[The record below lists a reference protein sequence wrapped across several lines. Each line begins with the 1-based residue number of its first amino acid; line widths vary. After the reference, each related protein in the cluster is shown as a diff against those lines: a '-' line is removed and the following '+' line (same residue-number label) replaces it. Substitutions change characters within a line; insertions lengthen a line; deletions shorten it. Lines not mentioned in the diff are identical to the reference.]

1 MFEDLLQELDRDQSS
16 PFAQCA
22 KAVLTDLSIDD
33 FDAGRAT
40 DTLEWMRLLFAALD
54 SGESVVVSNE
64 HGRHTSIVVVAPAMA
79 HLAESVALALRE
91 QTVHRLFQTL
101 VAVQRDH
108 NRRVTHVERP
118 DPTVQS
124 ALTAIVYL
132 EVDRIEDATSRARA
146 AAKVRETLALLT
158 LVHDDHAAMRRLVT
172 DAASPQLRDWLA
184 DDFVLLGALSTNES
198 SAERFGLLKAP
209 AFADTARPPA
219 TDNGAA
225 GDVRTGTTLVRSP
238 LYRDARLDVVVVPT
252 PAGEHRFVGLF
263 PSEMSASGVLDL
275 PFVREKVERVQAR
288 LPWPDP
294 SDNRR
299 EASATLERLPVDE
312 LFGASE
318 DELYRM
324 VTGIVELAHR
334 PRDVRVFD
342 RRDPYG
348 RVHAFVVLFPRDR
361 YTTQTRHRI
370 VELLSAAVRG
380 SVAEFGVSVTEATH
394 AWLHVSVAS
403 AAPPLT
409 AAEIDDLE
417 DAIATVSLSWED
429 GLRLELERHVNDQ
442 ARRDTLARYEGAF
455 PADYTA
461 VTPVAVALADISHID
476 ALTDFDLTFRP
487 TADEHDVELRLF
499 YRGTPLT
506 LSSILPVLHN
516 LGVEVLDERPYVVRP
531 NGGEPVNVSVIG
543 VRTEQAA
550 KLVEP
555 GVTARVSET
564 VRRVR
569 HGDADDDA
577 FNRLVLAAGVT
588 WREAAAIRTYFRY
601 LRQVGGRYEAQFV
614 AATFV
619 EHPEITQLL
628 LRMFHARFDPDRDT
642 TEAGAEFAALTAEL
656 ETALQAVESLDHD
669 IVLRTAGAYI
679 AATVRTNY
687 FCRDA
692 DGNPLPHLALKFDPA
707 RIPDLPSP
715 RPRHEIFVY
724 SPRTE
729 GVHLRAGRV
738 ARGGIRWSD
747 RFDDYRTEVLQL
759 MKAQTTKNS
768 VIVPTGAKGGFVCKR
783 LPRTADRAAIT
794 AEVIACYKVFVSGL
808 LDLTDNVVRGAVVAP
823 PGVRRLDGDDTYL
836 VVAADKGTAS
846 FSDIANDLALRRGF
860 WLGDAFAS
868 GGSAGYDHKQMGI
881 TAKGAWQSILRHF
894 DEMGLTP
901 DTPATVIGIGDM
913 SGDVFGNG
921 AIESSR
927 IALVAAFDHR
937 HIFID
942 PTPDPTASYEERR
955 RLFALPSSSWD
966 DYDRTRIS
974 PGGGV
979 YPRSSKSIP
988 ITPEARR
995 ALAIA
1000 DDASELTPA
1009 ALLRAILQAPA
1020 DLLFNGGIG
1029 TFVKAHDEDH
1039 REVGDKTNDGIRV
1052 DARDVR
1058 ARVIG
1063 EGGNL
1068 GLTQRA
1074 RVEFWLAGGRVFSDS
1089 VDNSAGVN
1097 TSDHEVNIKILLD
1110 AVRADDRLDLEQ
1122 RDEVLASMRDD
1133 VARHVLETN
1142 YRVARA
1148 ITNAMGEAHSLLH
1161 VHKQQIRWL
1170 EEVAH
1175 LDREVEKLPSPE
1187 ECDRRW
1193 QAGIGLTA
1201 PEFGVVMAFT
1211 KTVIAADLADENLLS
1226 DAAFGRELAAYFPEP
1241 LPQRYAA
1248 DIAQHSLRTELIA
1261 SIVANHL
1268 VDRGGT
1274 SIVYRLSTETGASL
1288 ADIARAHEVG
1298 WQLFALDEAWK
1309 AIDELAATVEPA
1321 VRTTLRL
1328 DGRRLVERATRWLI
1342 RHEPG
1347 VIDVDATIARLHP
1360 GLADLAQHWDE
1371 LVPPRTRDSIRETAR
1386 RYTAAGVPAPIA
1398 GGAARQRRF
1407 APALEIVDAA
1417 RQSNRPPLDVAHVYF
1432 ALDEALS
1439 LGRIA
1444 ELVDALPRDDEWQS
1458 SARLS
1463 LRDDLF
1469 ATQRELTQL
1478 ALAGG
1483 GADTLVDRAQPL
1495 VQRWLDV
1502 IGRLPPA
1509 MATLDQLS
1517 VVVRELRRLR
1527 ASIS

>member
-1 MFEDLLQELDRDQSS
+1 MFEDLLKELDRDRSS
-16 PFAQCA
+16 PFAQFA
-22 KAVLTDLSIDD
+22 DAVLTDLSVDD
-33 FDAGRAT
+33 LGAGTDAE
-40 DTLEWMRLLFAALD
+40 TLEWMRLLFAALD
-54 SGESVVVSNE
+54 AREPVVVSNG
-64 HGRHTSIVVVAPAMA
+64 HGRHTSIVVIAPAMA
-79 HLAESVALALRE
+79 HLAESVALALRD
-91 QTVHRLFQTL
+91 QTVHRLFQTM
-101 VAVQRDH
+101 VTVQRDD
-108 NRRVTHVERP
+108 NGRVTQVARP
-118 DPTVQS
+118 VAGGRSP
-124 ALTAIVYL
+124 LTAIVYV
-132 EVDRIEDATSRARA
+132 EVDRVDDTAGHEQAASR
-146 AAKVRETLALLT
+146 VRETLSLLE
-158 LVHDDHAAMRRLVT
+158 LVHRDRTAMGHLVA
-172 DAASPQLRDWLA
+172 DVASPQLRDWLA
-184 DDFVLLGALSTNES
+184 DDFVLLGALSMHDS

-209 AFADTARPPA
+209 GFAETARPPA
-219 TDNGAA
+219 ADNGAA
-225 GDVRTGTTLVRSP
+225 GEVRTGTTLVRSP

-252 PAGEHRFVGLF
+252 PSGERRFVGLF

-275 PFVREKVERVQAR
+275 PFVRDKVERVRAR

-299 EASATLERLPVDE
+299 EASAALERLPVDE

-318 DELYRM
+318 DELYQM
-324 VTGIVELAHR
+324 ITGIVELTHR
-334 PRDVRVFD
+334 PRNVRVFD

-370 VELLSAAVRG
+370 VELLSAAVQG
-380 SVAEFGVSVTEATH
+380 TVAEFGVSVTEAPH

-409 AAEIDDLE
+409 APEIDELE
-417 DAIATVSLSWED
+417 EAIATTSLSWED

-442 ARRDTLARYEGAF
+442 ATRETLARYESAF

-461 VTPVAVALADISHID
+461 VTPVAVALADIAHID
-476 ALTDFDLTFRP
+476 ALADIDLSFRP

-531 NGGEPVNVSVIG
+531 SGVEPVNVSVIG
-543 VRTEQAA
+543 LRTEHAA

-564 VRRVR
+564 FRRVR
-569 HGDADDDA
+569 RGDADDDA

-614 AATFV
+614 ASTFV

-628 LRMFHARFDPDRDT
+628 LRMFHARFDPERVSA
-642 TEAGAEFAALTAEL
+642 EADAEFAALTDEL
-656 ETALQAVESLDHD
+656 DDALQEVESLDHD

-687 FCRDA
+687 FCRDVE
-692 DGNPLPHLALKFDPA
+692 GNPLPHLALKFDPA

-724 SPRTE
+724 SPRAE

-747 RFDDYRTEVLQL
+747 RFEDYRTEVLQL
-759 MKAQTTKNS
+759 MKAQITKNS

-783 LPRTADRAAIT
+783 LPRTTDRAAVN
-794 AEVIACYKVFVSGL
+794 AEVVACYQLFISGL
-808 LDLTDNVVRGAVVAP
+808 LDLTDNIERGAVIGP
-823 PGVRRLDGDDTYL
+823 PGVRRHDGDDTYL
-836 VVAADKGTAS
+836 VVAADKGTAT
-846 FSDIANDLALRRGF
+846 FSDIANDLARRRGY

-868 GGSAGYDHKQMGI
+868 GGSAGYDHKQMGV
-881 TAKGAWQSILRHF
+881 TAKGAWRSVLRHF
-894 DEMGLTP
+894 DEIGLAP
-901 DTPATVIGIGDM
+901 DATATVIGIGDM
-913 SGDVFGNG
+913 SGDVFGN
-921 AIESSR
+921 AMIETSR

-942 PTPDPTASYEERR
+942 PTPDLSASFDERR
-955 RLFALPSSSWD
+955 RLLALPTSSWD
-966 DYDRTRIS
+966 DYDRSRIS
-974 PGGGV
+974 AGGGV
-979 YPRSSKSIP
+979 YPRSSKSIA

-995 ALAIA
+995 TLAIA

-1009 ALLRAILQAPA
+1009 ALLRAILRAPA

-1039 REVGDKTNDGIRV
+1039 RDVGDKTNDAIRV
-1052 DARDVR
+1052 DARDLRV
-1058 ARVIG
+1058 RVIG

-1074 RVEFWLAGGRVFSDS
+1074 RVEFWQAGGRVFSDS

-1110 AVRADDRLDLEQ
+1110 AVRADQRLDLDQ
-1122 RDEVLASMRDD
+1122 RNALLASMRDD
-1133 VARHVLETN
+1133 VARHVLATN

-1161 VHKQQIRWL
+1161 VHRQQIQWL
-1170 EEVAH
+1170 ELVAH
-1175 LDREVEKLPSPE
+1175 LDREVEKLPSAE

-1193 QAGIGLTA
+1193 QNGRGLTA
-1201 PEFGVVMAFT
+1201 PEFGVVMAYT
-1211 KTVIAADLADENLLS
+1211 KTVIAADLADDDLLA
-1226 DAAFGRELAAYFPEP
+1226 DASFGRVLAAYFPEP
-1241 LPQRYAA
+1241 LRDRYAP
-1248 DIAQHSLRTELIA
+1248 DIARHSLRNELIA

-1274 SIVYRLSTETGASL
+1274 SIVYRLSVETGASV
-1288 ADIARAHEVG
+1288 ADIARAHEVA
-1298 WQLFALDEAWK
+1298 WQLFALDDAWT
-1309 AIDELAATVEPA
+1309 AIDALAATVKPA

-1342 RHEPG
+1342 RHESG
-1347 VIDVDATIARLHP
+1347 VIDVDTTIARLHP
-1360 GLADLAQHWDE
+1360 GLAELAQRWDE
-1371 LVPPRTRDSIRETAR
+1371 LVPPRTRATIRDTAH
-1386 RYTAAGVPAPIA
+1386 RYEEAGVPPAIA
-1398 GGAARQRRF
+1398 GGAARQRTF

-1417 RQSNRPPLDVAHVYF
+1417 RESGRQPLDVAYAYF

-1439 LGRIA
+1439 IGRIVD
-1444 ELVDALPRDDEWQS
+1444 LVDALPRDDEWQS

-1469 ATQRELTQL
+1469 AAQRELTKLSL
-1478 ALAGG
+1478 ADG
-1483 GADTLVDRAQPL
+1483 GADALVNRARPM

-1502 IGRLPPA
+1502 IGRLPA
-1509 MATLDQLS
+1509 TGATLDQLS

-1527 ASIS
+1527 ASVA